1 MKRLKSLFI
10 LLLLSTLMASAQ
22 QITGVIVD
30 EATGDSIPLA
40 SIRYKGHGKSYVSD
54 NGGRFTIEKHDGW
67 YATFSAVGYHDLKL
81 LIGTNSPNHMR
92 ITLKPDTKSLS
103 GVTVKSKRKRYK
115 RKENPAVALMRRVIA
130 AKKRTDIENHDFFQ
144 YAKYQKLT
152 LAVND
157 ISPKELERK
166 GTKKTNWMV
175 NQVEACP
182 YNNKLIMPVMVDETI
197 SRQIYRKDPHSEKT
211 IIVGQHMDGVN
222 KFIQTGEVMGTVMK
236 DVFSNVNIYDDQIRL
251 LQARFTSPIGK
262 DAIQFYRYYIVD
274 TVKGSATRVSICSS
288 CPTTSRTSD
297 SPANCGL

>member
-1 MKRLKSLFI
+1 
-10 LLLLSTLMASAQ
+10 
-22 QITGVIVD
+22 
-30 EATGDSIPLA
+30 
-40 SIRYKGHGKSYVSD
+40 
-54 NGGRFTIEKHDGW
+54 
-67 YATFSAVGYHDLKL
+67 
-81 LIGTNSPNHMR
+81 MR

-236 DVFSNVNIYDDQIRL
+236 DVFSNSEHLRDRYDCCRH
-251 LQARFTSPIGK
+251 ASPV
-262 DAIQFYRYYIVD
+262 R
-274 TVKGSATRVSICSS
+274 
-288 CPTTSRTSD
+288 
-297 SPANCGL
+297 